1 MGLNSAKNQRN
12 FRFQPHKVETKTKQQ
27 IITEK
32 LINSKRQPG
41 DVKLKG
47 VWFTKQQNSVVASM
61 LILSMIIGLIVGLI
75 IGLIIG

>member
-27 IITEK
+27 ITEK

-47 VWFTKQQNSVVASM
+47 VWFK
-61 LILSMIIGLIVGLI
+61 
-75 IGLIIG
+75 